1 MRFNTSHVTLYQII
15 SKLWSIIFDCFNTSH
30 VTLYLGERACIFRI
44 SLVSIHLM
52 LLFIQ
57 CVDAIKGGNYE
68 FQYISCYS
76 LSQTQSVD
84 KDHRV
89 PFQYISCYSLSCY
102 THRKVSRVCVSIH
115 LMLLFISP
123 AHTGRSP
130 GTQFQYISCYSLS
143 ERRNKMQKKEIEF
156 QYISCYSLS
165 ISSV

>member
-1 MRFNTSHVTLYQII
+1 MLLFIDIWNSCRKSR
-15 SKLWSIIFDCFNTSH
+15 KRFNTSH

-89 PFQYISCYSLSCY
+89 PFQYISCYSLSYMSGQDGYVITMFQYISCYSLSCY

-115 LMLLFISP
+115 LMLLFIGIGN
-123 AHTGRSP
+123 ACVGLTG
-130 GTQFQYISCYSLS
+130 
-143 ERRNKMQKKEIEF
+143 
-156 QYISCYSLS
+156 
-165 ISSV
+165 